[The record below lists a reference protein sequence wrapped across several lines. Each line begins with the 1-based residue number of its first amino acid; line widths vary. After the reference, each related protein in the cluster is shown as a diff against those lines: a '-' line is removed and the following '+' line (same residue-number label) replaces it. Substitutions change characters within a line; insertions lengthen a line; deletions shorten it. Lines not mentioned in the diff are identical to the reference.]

1 MSYIHVHTYVMYG
14 TAAACTTN
22 KNVCTRRGT
31 YNIYFMSHTGTVSG
45 IHTTHVCMYMMY
57 ICICTHTCI
66 NTCAHLMIIGFV
78 CTHVHTCSM

>member
-45 IHTTHVCMYMMY
+45 IHTHVC
-57 ICICTHTCI
+57 
-66 NTCAHLMIIGFV
+66 
-78 CTHVHTCSM
+78 HVHDVHIHIHVLIHVHI